1 MSKHNKQCIL
11 LNNLGSKHSALTK
24 FGQFMSY
31 YKRKDFIK
39 KFYKNCDLKTSPRPI
54 CVCKDLSTTSIGICP
69 NQHTDLLIF
78 LFTGGSLKIKRGL
91 ELVSRPHFFHFYD
104 KKFSFVILHKL
115 ENFCYQTMF
124 TSKFFGKMCSVF
136 PAQAF
141 DEVMIFEYLKI

>member
-1 MSKHNKQCIL
+1 MSALWNLEKCFSFHLKSFLFTRKSNFSVLDIRISCHQISKHNKKCIL

-69 NQHTDLLIF
+69 NQDTDVLIF
-78 LFTGGSLKIKRGL
+78 LFTGGSLKIKKGL
-91 ELVSRPHFFHFYD
+91 ELVSRPQFFHF
-104 KKFSFVILHKL
+104 FW
-115 ENFCYQTMF
+115 
-124 TSKFFGKMCSVF
+124 
-136 PAQAF
+136 
-141 DEVMIFEYLKI
+141 